1 MHTIACMNNAITNT
15 ARDTNE
21 IRFRHG
27 TPDDALCVGALAVQV
42 FLDTYATAGIRPD
55 LAREALTTC
64 GVDAVR
70 KRLEK
75 TSSHFIVAER
85 NHHLVGFAELGLG
98 GAVPDV
104 ALAGGGELMKLYVQ
118 RHFKRMGVGAALLR
132 QAESTAAANS
142 AKCLWLTAWAE
153 NADALRFYA
162 AQGFIDIGE
171 TEHVFE
177 DKRYENRLL
186 VRRFVVVPN

>member
-1 MHTIACMNNAITNT
+1 M
-15 ARDTNE
+15 
-21 IRFRHG
+21 
-27 TPDDALCVGALAVQV
+27 QV

-70 KRLEK
+70 NRLEK
-75 TSSHFIVAER
+75 TRSHFIVAER
-85 NHHLVGFAELGLG
+85 NQHLVGFAELELG
-98 GAVPDV
+98 GTVPDV
-104 ALAGGGELMKLYVQ
+104 SLAGGVELVKLYVQ
-118 RHFKRMGVGAALLR
+118 RHFKRKGVGAALLR
-132 QAESTAAANS
+132 QAESTAVAHS

-162 AQGFIDIGE
+162 AQGFIDVGE

-177 DKRYENRLL
+177 DKRFENRLL
-186 VRRFVVVPN
+186 VRRFDGASI

>member
-1 MHTIACMNNAITNT
+1 MNNAITNI
-15 ARDTNE
+15 ARDTYE
-21 IRFRHG
+21 TRFRRG
-27 TPDDALCVGALAVQV
+27 TPDDALCIGALAVQV

-70 KRLEK
+70 NRLEK
-75 TSSHFIVAER
+75 TRSHFIVAER
-85 NHHLVGFAELGLG
+85 NQHLVGFAELELG
-98 GAVPDV
+98 GTVPDV
-104 ALAGGGELMKLYVQ
+104 SLAGGVELVKLYVQ
-118 RHFKRMGVGAALLR
+118 RHFKRKGVGAALLR
-132 QAESTAAANS
+132 QAESTVVAHS

-162 AQGFIDIGE
+162 AQGFIDVGE

-177 DKRYENRLL
+177 DKRFENRLL
-186 VRRFVVVPN
+186 VRRFDGASI

>member
-1 MHTIACMNNAITNT
+1 MNNAITNI

-21 IRFRHG
+21 TRFRRG
-27 TPDDALCVGALAVQV
+27 TPQDALCIGALAVQV

-70 KRLEK
+70 TRLEK
-75 TSSHFIVAER
+75 TRSHFIVAER
-85 NHHLVGFAELGLG
+85 KQHLVGFAELELG
-98 GAVPDV
+98 GTVPDV
-104 ALAGGGELMKLYVQ
+104 SLAGGVELVKLYVQ
-118 RHFKRMGVGAALLR
+118 RHFKRTGVGAALLR
-132 QAESTAAANS
+132 QAESTAVAHS

-162 AQGFIDIGE
+162 AQGFIDVGE

-177 DKRYENRLL
+177 DKRFENRLL
-186 VRRFVVVPN
+186 VRRFDGASI